1 MDKKKKL
8 ILSSMIFLLGSIS
21 NMILTMNLH
30 LLLKREIRII
40 KLFKTQEIIKS
51 LVSSKEHLLLF
62 LLFEAVILLIA
73 VFYFVANH
81 KPYQSDLTIITPMIK
96 TPVSAGQ
103 NQFGS
108 ARWLNKKEINENFK
122 SFTLN
127 KNNENMILLENLAKL
142 EIEDMNVKLIEK
154 ENKKENKEEN
164 KKDKNLIKIKKIE
177 SGGIVLGME
186 KIKGKEK
193 IYYIDDDVHT
203 LCIGATR
210 SGKTRSI
217 VLQTIG
223 VLGLSGE
230 SMIISDPKAELY
242 HYTEKY
248 LKNLNYEVIVID
260 FKNPLKSNNY
270 NFLQPIID
278 SIDNDNV
285 PKAIEATWDLTA
297 SLVPEDSHS
306 EKIWSNG
313 EASIIAASII
323 AVVYDNKKGRS
334 RKFQNMTNVYFFIA
348 EMCKVVKGKMPLT
361 SYIENLN
368 NNHPARGLL
377 SISEV
382 APSKTRG
389 SFFTSALTTLRLF
402 TNPLIYSMTN
412 KSDFDMNVISK
423 KKIALFI
430 ILPDEKRTYYSL
442 ASLFVNQMYMA
453 LINVA
458 DSRGGRL
465 KNRVNFILDEYGNFT
480 KIADFATKLTVA
492 GGRGIRFNLFIQG
505 FSQLDEVYG
514 KEVANI
520 IKGNC
525 ENWIY
530 LQSDDLSTLEEI
542 SKKLGNYT
550 VSTYSLS
557 SSHAKF
563 SNPSTSHST
572 NLTHRALLT
581 VDEIKLISRPFVL
594 ITSRVHPVI
603 LKSPDLTHWEF
614 NNFFALGD
622 KEHNRKIRQYRELK
636 REEKKEAEEVELWN
650 IWEFHK
656 EIEMGKSYMKGIKN
670 MIQKQKFKKKLITAF
685 WIIQM
690 LFLNVQS
697 VFADGIGNSKLA
709 TGTEALIT
717 DTTIWL
723 MVIAPIV
730 GGLLVIYFFIRR
742 SGSDEQDQKRWNN
755 RITTAIVSTIGA
767 ILGSAII
774 NLIAGYYL

>member
-1 MDKKKKL
+1 MDKNKKL
-8 ILSSMIFLLGSIS
+8 ILSSIIFIIGSIV
-21 NMILTMNLH
+21 NMLFTMNLH

-40 KLFKTQEIIKS
+40 QLFKLRKIFES
-51 LVSSKEHLLLF
+51 LLSSKEHLLLF

-73 VFYFVANH
+73 IFYFIVNR
-81 KPYQSDLTIITPMIK
+81 KPYQSDLTVITPMIK

-108 ARWLNKKEINENFK
+108 ARWLTKNEINENFK
-122 SFTLN
+122 SFILN
-127 KNNENMILLENLAKL
+127 KNNEDMILLENSAKL
-142 EIEDMNVKLIEK
+142 EIKNMVDNK
-154 ENKKENKEEN
+154 KKENEKKEDKKEKDKKEE
-164 KKDKNLIKIKKIE
+164 KKNEVKIKEIE

-186 KIKGKEK
+186 KIKEKEK

-230 SMIISDPKAELY
+230 SIIISDPKAEIY
-242 HYTEKY
+242 HYTENY
-248 LKNLNYEVIVID
+248 LKNLNYEVVVID

-278 SIDNDNV
+278 SIDNDNI

-348 EMCKVVKGKMPLT
+348 EMCKTIDGVMPLT
-361 SYIENLN
+361 SYLKKIPSD
-368 NNHPARGLL
+368 HPAKGLL

-458 DSRGGRL
+458 DKRGGRL
-465 KNRVNFILDEYGNFT
+465 KNRVNFILDEFGNFT
-480 KIADFATKLTVA
+480 KIPDFATKLTVA

-520 IKGNC
+520 VKGNC

-530 LQSDDLSTLEEI
+530 LQSDDLNTLEEI

-581 VDEIKLISRPFVL
+581 VDEIKLISRPFIL

-603 LKSPDLTHWEF
+603 LKSPDLIHWKF
-614 NNFFALGD
+614 NNYFALGD
-622 KEHNRKIRQYRELK
+622 KEHNRKIREYRELK
-636 REEKKEAEEVELWN
+636 RKDKKEAEKIELWN

-656 EIEMGKSYMKGIKN
+656 EIEMQENYSNRKYQYKKD
-670 MIQKQKFKKKLITAF
+670 FKY
-685 WIIQM
+685 
-690 LFLNVQS
+690 
-697 VFADGIGNSKLA
+697 
-709 TGTEALIT
+709 E
-717 DTTIWL
+717 
-723 MVIAPIV
+723 
-730 GGLLVIYFFIRR
+730 
-742 SGSDEQDQKRWNN
+742 E
-755 RITTAIVSTIGA
+755 
-767 ILGSAII
+767 
-774 NLIAGYYL
+774 